1 MKVGSLVSLSSYGA
15 KRQFNHQITRANE
28 NNVGIIVNITER
40 ATYPYEVMWSCYL
53 GPNYADPGSR
63 RDRHSRR
70 ELKIARVK

>member
-15 KRQFNHQITRANE
+15 KCQFNHMITKASKD
-28 NNVGIIVNITER
+28 NVGVVVSITEW
-40 ATYPYEVMWSCYL
+40 ASYPYEVMWSCYL
-53 GPNYADPGSR
+53 GPNYMSR